1 MHAFLLAR
9 PGTGGCRMRKV
20 VRFDLAAGLALSI
33 TALLGVG
40 GFVSPATAAGPAV
53 LTDPAGDV
61 IDRNTNDRLPS
72 ARTDLLSATVDS
84 GAQGIVLTFKT
95 QEMANPATD
104 PNWASLNTFVSWQV
118 DSTGDGKVDDL
129 IRFSADRKTA
139 GALVGEVT
147 HWPGPGQ
154 AAQHCDAPAT
164 FDPAAGYTL
173 TFAPSCL
180 GNPAAISYRVQLTY
194 DTKPGEA
201 KPPLAFDV
209 VPDQG
214 LAGPVA
220 IAVPTAP
227 AAAPPAAGA
236 PAPSPD
242 PATAPTAGPSATKPT
257 APATKPAPKPAAPK
271 PAAPKATTPT
281 RSRDAAAATAATP
294 AAPAPAAAPNAL
306 AATGT
311 STARWLGALGGVFL
325 LLGGLGV
332 MTPADRRRRTTA

>member
-1 MHAFLLAR
+1 
-9 PGTGGCRMRKV
+9 MRKV
-20 VRFDLAAGLALSI
+20 VRLDLAAGLALSI

-84 GAQGIVLTFKT
+84 GAPGIVLTFKT
-95 QEMANPATD
+95 QEMANPGTD

-154 AAQHCDAPAT
+154 PAQHCDAPAT

-236 PAPSPD
+236 PGPSASSPD
-242 PATAPTAGPSATKPT
+242 PATAPAAGPSAPKPT
-257 APATKPAPKPAAPK
+257 APAAKPAPKPAAPK
-271 PAAPKATTPT
+271 ATPAT
-281 RSRDAAAATAATP
+281 RSRDAAAAAPKP
-294 AAPAPAAAPNAL
+294 AAPAPTASPNAL
-306 AATGT
+306 AATGA
-311 STARWLGALGGVFL
+311 STARWLSALGGVLL

>member
-1 MHAFLLAR
+1 
-9 PGTGGCRMRKV
+9 MRKV
-20 VRFDLAAGLALSI
+20 IRFDLAAGLALSI
-33 TALLGVG
+33 TALLGAAGLVA
-40 GFVSPATAAGPAV
+40 PAPAAAAGPAM

-72 ARTDLLSATVDS
+72 ARTDILSATVDS

-95 QEMANPATD
+95 QEMANPGTD

-118 DSTGDGKVDDL
+118 DSSGDGKVDDL

-147 HWPGPGQ
+147 HWSGPGQ
-154 AAQHCDAPAT
+154 PAQHCDAPAT
-164 FDPAAGYTL
+164 FDPAAGYSL
-173 TFAPSCL
+173 TIAPSCM
-180 GNPAAISYRVQLTY
+180 GNPTAISYRIQLTY

-214 LAGPVA
+214 LSGPVN

-227 AAAPPAAGA
+227 AAAPPAPGAA
-236 PAPSPD
+236 PAPPAAAPAPD
-242 PATAPTAGPSATKPT
+242 AAAAPAPGSSAPKPT
-257 APATKPAPKPAAPK
+257 APAAKPAPKPTAPAAKPAPKPAAPK
-271 PAAPKATTPT
+271 PTAPA
-281 RSRDAAAATAATP
+281 RDAASAPAP
-294 AAPAPAAAPNAL
+294 AAPAPAANPSAL
-306 AATGT
+306 AATGA
-311 STARWLGALGGVFL
+311 STARWLGALGGAFL

-332 MTPADRRRRTTA
+332 MTPTGRRRRTTA

>member
-1 MHAFLLAR
+1 
-9 PGTGGCRMRKV
+9 MRKV
-20 VRFDLAAGLALSI
+20 VRLDLAAGLALSI

-84 GAQGIVLTFKT
+84 GAQGIVLSFKT
-95 QEMANPATD
+95 QEMANPGTD

-139 GALVGEVT
+139 GALAGEVT

-154 AAQHCDAPAT
+154 PAQHCDAPAT
-164 FDPAAGYTL
+164 FDPATGYTL

-209 VPDQG
+209 LPDQG

-227 AAAPPAAGA
+227 AAAPPVAGA
-236 PAPSPD
+236 PAPSAPSPD
-242 PATAPTAGPSATKPT
+242 PATTPGAGPSAPKPT
-257 APATKPAPKPAAPK
+257 APAAKPAPKPAAPK
-271 PAAPKATTPT
+271 ATAPT
-281 RSRDAAAATAATP
+281 RPRDAAAATPKP
-294 AAPAPAAAPNAL
+294 AAPAPAAGPNAL

-311 STARWLGALGGVFL
+311 STARWLGALGGAFL

-332 MTPADRRRRTTA
+332 MTPADRRRRSTVQ